1 MALDLRPLRLVE
13 GQGFRELLA
22 FFEPG
27 YNPPSAAALVR
38 RKHLI
43 AQQQLKDKLGKEVL
57 VVAFTTDIWTSIATE
72 AYVTVTC
79 HYVSCGWQMKAF
91 VSSTRAFPVR
101 HTGVEIAHKLG
112 EIAAELCPVL
122 FMTRHLTCSYL

>member
-13 GQGFRELLA
+13 GRGFRELLA

-27 YNPPSAAALVR
+27 YNPPSAAHISVLVC
-38 RKHLI
+38 RKHLV
-43 AQQQLKDKLGKEVL
+43 AQQQLKDKLGKEAL

-79 HYVSCGWQMKAF
+79 HYVSCDWQ
-91 VSSTRAFPVR
+91 
-101 HTGVEIAHKLG
+101 
-112 EIAAELCPVL
+112 
-122 FMTRHLTCSYL
+122 